1 MPSFLSP
8 IISAT
13 NAQLPHNVHLLL
25 ATGADPNDVSRLG
38 IADYSVRYIR
48 DRHFQDDIT
57 SFAACKPRVF
67 VLANAEKP
75 KQIPIYESSRHLFAA
90 YTTYSL

>member
-1 MPSFLSP
+1 MRKMQVPSFLSP

-25 ATGADPNDVSRLG
+25 AAGADPNGVSRLG
-38 IADYSVRYIR
+38 IADCSVRYIR
-48 DRHFQDDIT
+48 GRHFQDDVT
-57 SFAACKPRVF
+57 SFEACKPRVF

-75 KQIPIYESSRHLFAA
+75 KQTPIHGSS
-90 YTTYSL
+90 